1 MSILKIFSFSLIQGV
16 ANEVL
21 AISVVAVWLII
32 YLSRALWSFIRNNP
46 IRINRNNDNAAN
58 NLNNFENECVSNNS
72 CSICLGQTQY
82 ELTTSCFH
90 LFCGSF
96 FFCIKKK

>member
-1 MSILKIFSFSLIQGV
+1 MSILKIFSVSLVQGV

-21 AISVVAVWLII
+21 AISLIAIWLIF
-32 YLSRALWSFIRNNP
+32 YLFRAFRNFFKRQSM
-46 IRINRNNDNAAN
+46 RINRNNANGAN
-58 NLNNFENECVSNNS
+58 NLNNFENECVANNS

-90 LFCGSF
+90 LFCGNF
-96 FFCIKKK
+96 LCE